1 MGKKEKTDK
10 ITKEKN
16 LTGAAEATESAKTTE
31 SAGSTES
38 PESAEST
45 VVFEDKWFNVEDIA
59 EYLSIK
65 PDTARQWVREGKLP
79 AYKAGK
85 RYKLKLSEV
94 DEWVRSGRITE

>member
-1 MGKKEKTDK
+1 MAE
-10 ITKEKN
+10 ERKN
-16 LTGAAEATESAKTTE
+16 ENITESTE
-31 SAGSTES
+31 QITEASAAD
-38 PESAEST
+38 SAEST

-94 DEWVRSGRITE
+94 DEWVRSGKITE

>member
-1 MGKKEKTDK
+1 MAEERKNNNKT
-10 ITKEKN
+10 E
-16 LTGAAEATESAKTTE
+16 LTEQAETTTESSTTEVSEATETN
-31 SAGSTES
+31 
-38 PESAEST
+38 EST

-94 DEWVRSGRITE
+94 DEWVRSGKITE

>member
-1 MGKKEKTDK
+1 MVE
-10 ITKEKN
+10 ERKN
-16 LTGAAEATESAKTTE
+16 ENITESTE
-31 SAGSTES
+31 RITEASAADST
-38 PESAEST
+38 EST

-94 DEWVRSGRITE
+94 DEWVRSGKITE

>member
-1 MGKKEKTDK
+1 MAE
-10 ITKEKN
+10 ERKN
-16 LTGAAEATESAKTTE
+16 ENITESTE
-31 SAGSTES
+31 QIIEASSADST
-38 PESAEST
+38 EST

-94 DEWVRSGRITE
+94 DEWVRSGKITE

>member
-1 MGKKEKTDK
+1 MAEERKNNNKTELTEQAEP
-10 ITKEKN
+10 ITESS
-16 LTGAAEATESAKTTE
+16 TTEVSEATETN
-31 SAGSTES
+31 
-38 PESAEST
+38 EST

-94 DEWVRSGRITE
+94 DEWVRSGKITE